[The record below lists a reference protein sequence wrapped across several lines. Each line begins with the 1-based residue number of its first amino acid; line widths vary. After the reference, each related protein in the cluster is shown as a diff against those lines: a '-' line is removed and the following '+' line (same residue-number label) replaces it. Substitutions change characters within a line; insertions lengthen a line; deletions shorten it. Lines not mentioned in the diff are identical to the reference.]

1 MNGAPSTLVS
11 PGLWG
16 FVAFFV
22 LAIALYLLMRN
33 MNARMRRMS
42 YRAEELRK
50 EAEAQSEADPQA
62 KAGRAGGARS
72 SEADGPAA
80 QDPAQD
86 PAAQAPAAQAPAAGP
101 EDDPGAAHDGSDGRP
116 GPG

>member
-1 MNGAPSTLVS
+1 MNGAPSSLVS

-50 EAEAQSEADPQA
+50 EAETGTD
-62 KAGRAGGARS
+62 RGAAPRP
-72 SEADGPAA
+72 SEADGPTAGTPGDGTAA
-80 QDPAQD
+80 
-86 PAAQAPAAQAPAAGP
+86 
-101 EDDPGAAHDGSDGRP
+101 DGTDTSSSDGPDEHPRTA
-116 GPG
+116 

>member
-1 MNGAPSTLVS
+1 MNGAPSSLVS

-50 EAEAQSEADPQA
+50 EAEAGTDR
-62 KAGRAGGARS
+62 KAAQGP

-80 QDPAQD
+80 ATPDED
-86 PAAQAPAAQAPAAGP
+86 RAAG
-101 EDDPGAAHDGSDGRP
+101 GTAAGSTDTPPSEGPDGHHRTA
-116 GPG
+116 

>member
-1 MNGAPSTLVS
+1 MNGAPSSLVS

-42 YRAEELRK
+42 YRAEELRR
-50 EAEAQSEADPQA
+50 EAEAGTDRKAPQ
-62 KAGRAGGARS
+62 GP

-80 QDPAQD
+80 ATPDEGT
-86 PAAQAPAAQAPAAGP
+86 AAGGTAAGSTDTP
-101 EDDPGAAHDGSDGRP
+101 PGEGPDGHHRTA
-116 GPG
+116 

>member
-1 MNGAPSTLVS
+1 MNGAPSAMVS

-42 YRAEELRK
+42 YRSEELARQAQVEVDERRSRK
-50 EAEAQSEADPQA
+50 EGDA
-62 KAGRAGGARS
+62 
-72 SEADGPAA
+72 
-80 QDPAQD
+80 
-86 PAAQAPAAQAPAAGP
+86 P
-101 EDDPGAAHDGSDGRP
+101 EDPEQTGEP
-116 GPG
+116 NP

>member
-1 MNGAPSTLVS
+1 VNGAPSSMVS

-42 YRAEELRK
+42 YRSEELAR
-50 EAEAQSEADPQA
+50 EAQAEADER
-62 KAGRAGGARS
+62 KAREQGDVPNGDVPKGDA
-72 SEADGPAA
+72 
-80 QDPAQD
+80 
-86 PAAQAPAAQAPAAGP
+86 P
-101 EDDPGAAHDGSDGRP
+101 EDPEQTGDTNP
-116 GPG
+116 

>member
-22 LAIALYLLMRN
+22 LAVALYLLMRN

-42 YRAEELRK
+42 YRAEELRR
-50 EAEAQSEADPQA
+50 EAEAD
-62 KAGRAGGARS
+62 RVGGKDAEGAEGGER
-72 SEADGPAA
+72 
-80 QDPAQD
+80 Q
-86 PAAQAPAAQAPAAGP
+86 
-101 EDDPGAAHDGSDGRP
+101 PGANAEGQPGEGTGDGRP
-116 GPG
+116 EGQDDTP

>member
-1 MNGAPSTLVS
+1 VNGAPSSMVS

-42 YRAEELRK
+42 YRSEELAR
-50 EAEAQSEADPQA
+50 EAQAEADER
-62 KAGRAGGARS
+62 KARKQGDEPKGDEPKGDA
-72 SEADGPAA
+72 
-80 QDPAQD
+80 
-86 PAAQAPAAQAPAAGP
+86 P
-101 EDDPGAAHDGSDGRP
+101 EDPEQTGDTNP
-116 GPG
+116 

>member
-1 MNGAPSTLVS
+1 MNNTPSATVS

-42 YRAEELRK
+42 YRAEELER
-50 EAEAQSEADPQA
+50 EVEAQE
-62 KAGRAGGARS
+62 
-72 SEADGPAA
+72 
-80 QDPAQD
+80 
-86 PAAQAPAAQAPAAGP
+86 P
-101 EDDPGAAHDGSDGRP
+101 EQPEQPTDTGDEGDAEGQTGESRT
-116 GPG
+116 